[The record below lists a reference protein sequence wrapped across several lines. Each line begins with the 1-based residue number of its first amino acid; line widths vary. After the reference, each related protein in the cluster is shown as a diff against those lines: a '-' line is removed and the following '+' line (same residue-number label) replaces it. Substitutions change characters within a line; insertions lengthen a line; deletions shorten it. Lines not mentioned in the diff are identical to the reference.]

1 MTLVLQVKLVRRAAT
16 RAALRVMGALV
27 RRVDPATPAIER
39 AASRSPAKQARPRR
53 LACTPSDGGRTPYQP
68 PPSYSEAV
76 KAGVDQERGEET
88 AVSIPSSMSATSTPG
103 PTTKAHRRYR

>member
-1 MTLVLQVKLVRRAAT
+1 
-16 RAALRVMGALV
+16 MGALV
-27 RRVDPATPAIER
+27 RRVAPATPAMER
-39 AASRSPAKQARPRR
+39 AASRSPASRSPAKQARPRR

-76 KAGVDQERGEET
+76 KTGVDKERGEET
-88 AVSIPSSMSATSTPG
+88 AGSIPSSMSATSTPG